1 MYWTAFLLG
10 LAGSLHCVA
19 MCGPLMLALPLSSSA
34 RWGAMGQT
42 LVYQVGRIAMYMVL
56 GLLFGLLGKGV
67 ALAGF
72 QQALSVVAGAMLL
85 FAAFFAVEWERAA
98 RAVPGMYRLTRW
110 VQQRIGFLLRSR
122 SIGATFGVGLLNGLL
137 PCGLVYAAVAGAI
150 SMAGGWQGGLFMALF
165 GLGTLPL
172 LLVLIGTGQRFGP
185 VWRRRFQMVQP
196 VLLAVA
202 GLLLLSRG
210 MHLDLSLFESAVPP
224 AGADCH

>member
-1 MYWTAFLLG
+1 MFWTAFLLG

-19 MCGPLMLALPLSSSA
+19 MCGPLMLAIPLSGAA
-34 RWGAMGQT
+34 RWGAVGQT
-42 LVYQVGRIAMYMVL
+42 LVYQFGRISMYVIL

-72 QQALSVVAGAMLL
+72 QQVLSIVAGAMLL

-98 RAVPGMYRLTRW
+98 RAVPGMYQLTRW
-110 VQQRIGFLLRSR
+110 VQQRIGSLLRSR
-122 SIGATFGVGLLNGLL
+122 AVGTTFGVGLLNGLL
-137 PCGLVYAAVAGAI
+137 PCGLVYAAIAGAI
-150 SMAGGWQGGLFMALF
+150 SMAGGRQGAVFMALF

-185 VWRRRFQMVQP
+185 VWRRRFQIVQP

-202 GLLLLSRG
+202 GLLLLTRG
-210 MHLDLSLFESAVPP
+210 LHLDLSLIESAVPP
-224 AGADCH
+224 AESDCH

>member
-1 MYWTAFLLG
+1 
-10 LAGSLHCVA
+10 
-19 MCGPLMLALPLSSSA
+19 MCGPLMLAVPMRGSA
-34 RWGAMGQT
+34 RWGAVGQT
-42 LVYQVGRIAMYMVL
+42 LVYQIGRITMYVWL

-72 QQALSVVAGAMLL
+72 QQVLSIVAGAMLL
-85 FAAFFAVEWERAA
+85 FAAFFAMQWERAA

-110 VQQRIGFLLRSR
+110 VQQRIGQMMRAPAL
-122 SIGATFGVGLLNGLL
+122 GTTFGVGMLNGLL
-137 PCGLVYAAVAGAI
+137 PCGLVYAAIAGAI
-150 SMAGGWQGGLFMALF
+150 STAGGWQGGAFMALF

-185 VWRRRFQMVQP
+185 VWRRRFQIVQP
-196 VLLAVA
+196 MLLVVS

-210 MHLDLSLFESAVPP
+210 MHLDLSLFESAVPA

>member
-1 MYWTAFLLG
+1 MFWTAFLLG

-19 MCGPLMLALPLSSSA
+19 MCGPLMLALPLSGSA
-34 RWGAMGQT
+34 RWGIVGQT
-42 LVYQVGRIAMYMVL
+42 LVYQFGRIAMYVVL

-72 QQALSVVAGAMLL
+72 QQVLSIAAGAMLL

-98 RAVPGMYRLTRW
+98 RAVPGMHRLTRW
-110 VQQRIGFLLRSR
+110 VQQRIGLLLRTPSLR
-122 SIGATFGVGLLNGLL
+122 ATLGVGMLNGLL

-150 SMAGGWQGGLFMALF
+150 SMAGGWQGGVFMALF

-172 LLVLIGTGQRFGP
+172 LLVLIGTGQRFGS
-185 VWRRRFQMVQP
+185 VWRRRFQIVQP

>member
-1 MYWTAFLLG
+1 MFWTAFLLG

-19 MCGPLMLALPLSSSA
+19 MCGPLMLALPLSRSA
-34 RWGAMGQT
+34 RWGAIGQS
-42 LVYQVGRIAMYMVL
+42 LVYQIGRVGTYVLL

-72 QQALSVVAGAMLL
+72 QQALSIVAGVLMLV
-85 FAAFFAVEWERAA
+85 AAFFAVTWERATGA
-98 RAVPGMYRLTRW
+98 LPGMRQLTRW
-110 VQQRIGFLLRSR
+110 VQQRIGGLLRTPST
-122 SIGATFGVGLLNGLL
+122 STAFAIGMLNGLV

-172 LLVLIGTGQRFGP
+172 LVVLMSTGQRFSP
-185 VWRRRFQMVQP
+185 EWRRRFRIVQP
-196 VLLAVA
+196 TLLAIA

-210 MHLDLSLFESAVPP
+210 LHLDLSLFESAVPK
-224 AGADCH
+224 AGPDCH